1 MTRPSTP
8 SVPFHTSPMLPVA
21 MRSSNR
27 YRLPRRNP
35 ADSTAGPYLIGWRS
49 HSTRT
54 SLNSTDAPPLAGGQ
68 RWHPITSRRVGDEL
82 GQPPLPGLR
91 ALGADHPVR
100 GRPPVVRGL
109 PGEPLPRLRV
119 GPEPRDLLRT
129 ERPILLVRVGR
140 RLVDFSELEGRHP
153 GRRHEPAPG
162 QLGDLGNVDR
172 APH

>member
-1 MTRPSTP
+1 
-8 SVPFHTSPMLPVA
+8 

-35 ADSTAGPYLIGWRS
+35 ADSTAGPYLIGWRR

-54 SLNSTDAPPLAGGQ
+54 SLNSTDAPRLAGGQ
-68 RWHPITSRRVGDEL
+68 RWHPLTGRRIGDEL

-91 ALGADHPVR
+91 PLGADHPMG

-119 GPEPRDLLRT
+119 GPEPLGLLAIKRT
-129 ERPILLVRVGR
+129 VLLVRVGR
-140 RLVDFSELEGRHP
+140 RLI
-153 GRRHEPAPG
+153 
-162 QLGDLGNVDR
+162 
-172 APH
+172 